1 MESEIDHILHPKVLR
16 SLHQRIP
23 PVHCIIW
30 KGGNRYDT
38 VILDRQT
45 DTQIYPFDTI
55 DTIKRMLCYRFRQ
68 DSAFIPRFLFV
79 GVSQENPESKEF
91 PTEDTTYLPIDYLWY
106 PPGSNDPTQPY
117 YLKHPLKALREGDD
131 RFVTRQGSFTSP
143 NYDNRG
149 RTMMEDVFLK
159 PSGGT
164 LPVFHVFP
172 LSTLLQTYQESQVIA
187 EENWNRRFAAYYP
200 DISRSGPYQATDA
213 DRTFAEK
220 VHYFISH
227 REESVSKINEY
238 LEEEIQLPEMTLTGI
253 RQLLLSWP
261 KPVEGFEGCASLF
274 YQLPVTKERP
284 YLRLFPAEG
293 TAITKL
299 HVEGVLPIPS
309 LDDPQ
314 LLEVW
319 SKEVNPTNSDYCS
332 IKYVNRPS
340 IGDTQSIYGTIR
352 VLNDGTINLLLQPP
366 INVRYLHPTF
376 DFRNFTGIMENVFEG
391 LPQSFNDCKLQEIAA
406 IFALTTELT
415 AKKFTTERLQ
425 QRLPFFKRFFTE
437 ITPLPD
443 ENPILSIRYKA
454 VSQYA
459 TEDKILSFITQLAT
473 KKRLLRGV
481 PLDASDLELIQ
492 EEFEISYEEARHT
505 LEEWFKKESAF
516 TLALPEEGEFMQN
529 YNPGIDIHIYAQQ
542 SSYHFHVH
550 RIDSYQ
556 NYQRVY
562 TLLSLL
568 FYADDDYFAGQEN
581 DPVEDEVEQE
591 MEENSLSMEREE
603 AVSAAVSAPANSAIS
618 MSMPID
624 MGQKKATVSALPS
637 WLAQSLVADED
648 DEEIEEESVAEEPVA
663 AVAKLKRPGI
673 APKVEEVAEEAPKLK
688 RPGIAPAQ
696 VQPSASSRMIKI
708 DPKGWLIKKLQQIDP
723 TLFDYKTVDK
733 KSQYSR
739 LCQEERQPAGLTK
752 AQYDAMKEIYAE
764 SNVFWIEY
772 PLEGTTDP
780 TPPKNTEVITVM
792 RYGSTINNIRYYFCP
807 KYFCIYDEIMVLEKE
822 FEGTAGR
829 DGKSKPPN
837 TCPFCRGSLITG
849 KTMVPGQTIL
859 RSKNKA
865 GSRPPRHQ
873 SNPDFLSTTTHPN
886 KWELPCCFL
895 KMRNI
900 PLKDP
905 AYARLQLAFQEEQY
919 NPQPVEEE
927 EEGDQRDILYQGEET
942 VEYGY
947 LFQVLHESYI
957 LESNKKDLSP
967 GTFAMAS
974 PSFDRYFAQNSSESI
989 AIRPSVKFELRANA
1003 IGFLRIGVENPIYES
1018 LLGALAPILYKTTI
1032 KEVKEMIEEKIV
1044 PRIFLNANFGNLV
1057 LEFFDPTDASA
1068 MPSKGLQGLMD
1079 WAQEKLKIPIS
1090 SNNLYQMMR
1099 IYNAHTRFIRFIKN
1113 PRYFKD
1119 FPQPIELRHIQP
1131 LLAEPGLFTI
1141 RGIQLIIL
1149 ENNDPVTVKC
1159 PPFGISMDR
1168 HIKNDFVFLSRTML
1182 TIGNTKNKYSYY
1194 ELYFYTH
1201 NRPPGGADAAVHQ
1214 PSMRWPYHTRGNWP
1228 PIVKQR
1234 IEEYTTQCQ
1243 ARHRSIDTSQ
1253 QGIQPMAMVPLSMT
1267 LRQTPRPTGVVKD
1280 SYNHA
1285 VAVTYPV
1292 EEDSPYMVILP
1303 IVDDGV
1309 FTISALMDHTYLDWA
1324 DVKKAPLDQVIEFY
1338 QTQLRAFTS
1347 LYPGYDI
1354 EHMVRNAEDQQVVAL
1369 QLRNGLYVPTAPPK
1383 GAINLP
1389 TTSITMFEWD
1399 INKDIAGIPR
1409 TLDMEDWE
1417 GVKEKMETEK
1427 GCGVD
1432 SELMRES
1439 DDIEFEES
1447 YQQFRLMVSNWITGE
1462 RGGAELREKMEEI
1475 MFNRTL
1481 PEYEK
1486 RKRMFLLIGTTLE
1499 KWFYAD
1505 EDIWDKGPANFL
1517 RKDCNLIT
1525 QARSCTG
1532 TCVWREQENKCL
1544 LHVHKFTN
1552 LGSQEEDEKEPQQM
1566 EKESRKVSTP
1576 MLFTKRV
1583 IDELIRFPAR
1593 RKQIMSQG
1601 KISKLSTIL
1610 QPIRQGD
1617 QYIIPESS
1625 PTWTNLLQLE
1635 WLQQASEKP
1644 RYYEEMSREDDQD
1657 DRKYE
1662 EPMPDELKMML
1673 GDHTPFHMM
1682 DISTGGVQPLMTL
1695 LDILG
1700 MTAEELGVKE
1710 DDTVLS
1716 IDQMVQ
1722 YVKVKQR
1729 PIGMINFRGEPRV
1742 QFVTPY
1748 PGSFDSVL
1756 IVVFLPDRMGMLVQ
1770 HNDTPTVYID
1780 ALPDTIRRRWKDAGR
1795 VEFEKIAPPGP
1806 APSIQSLPLLAQEQ
1820 AMEAPKKLPKPGIA
1834 PAASESAAP
1843 IKLKKPGIAPPM
1855 KEPPLLSQD
1864 PPKKLKKPG
1873 IAPSASAASSSMVQE
1888 ELKRLREPVVAPVSV
1903 SAKSAAPAPSAAV
1916 PSASAAVPSA
1926 SALQSAAPLQ
1936 RVTPSAVLSAV
1947 PAARPLST
1955 IPESIEPISAP
1966 RVLRAASKA
1975 PAPASVIQSA
1985 ASSAAPSMAAPS
1997 MAAPSAVSSAVQS
2010 AVPLS
2015 VPKPKK
2021 PGVAS
2026 SAAPSMAAPSMVAP
2040 SMVAPSMVAPVSA
2053 KSVASA
2059 PSMVVQSAAPSAVPL
2074 SAPKLKKPGIAPS
2087 AAPASTN

>member
-1 MESEIDHILHPKVLR
+1 MESEIDHILHPKVLH

-30 KGGNRYDT
+30 RGGNRYDT
-38 VILDRQT
+38 VILDRRT

-55 DTIKRMLCYRFRQ
+55 DTIKRMLCYHFRQ

-106 PPGSNDPTQPY
+106 PAGSNDPTQPY

-149 RTMMEDVFLK
+149 RTMIEDVFLK

-172 LSTLLQTYQESQVIA
+172 LSTLLQTYQESQAIA

-200 DISRSGPYQATDA
+200 DISRGGPYQVTDA

-220 VHYFISH
+220 VRYFISH
-227 REESVSKINEY
+227 REISVSRINEY
-238 LEEEIQLPEMTLTGI
+238 LEEEIQLPEMTLTGV
-253 RQLLLSWP
+253 RQLLLAWP

-319 SKEVNPTNSDYCS
+319 TKEVNPTNSDYCS

-376 DFRNFTGIMENVFEG
+376 DFRNFTAIMENVFEG

-437 ITPLPD
+437 ITALPD

-459 TEDKILSFITQLAT
+459 MEDKILSFITQLAT
-473 KKRLLRGV
+473 KKRLLSGV

-505 LEEWFKKESAF
+505 LDEWFKKESAF
-516 TLALPEEGEFMQN
+516 TLTLPEEGEFMQN

-603 AVSAAVSAPANSAIS
+603 DVASAASIASIAPAGSAAS

-637 WLAQSLVADED
+637 WLAQSLMAEED
-648 DEEIEEESVAEEPVA
+648 DEEIEEEPVAAEPVA
-663 AVAKLKRPGI
+663 AQAAVVKLKRPGV
-673 APKVEEVAEEAPKLK
+673 APIAEEAPKLK
-688 RPGIAPAQ
+688 RPGVAPAAP
-696 VQPSASSRMIKI
+696 VAPSLASASSRVIRI

-764 SNVFWIEY
+764 DNVFWIEY
-772 PLEGTTDP
+772 PLEGTEDP
-780 TPPKNTEVITVM
+780 HPPRQAEVVTVM
-792 RYGSTINNIRYYFCP
+792 RYGSTVNNIRYYFCP
-807 KYFCIYDEIMVLEKE
+807 KYFCIYDEIMVLEKD
-822 FEGTAGR
+822 FEGTQGR

-837 TCPFCRGSLITG
+837 TCPFCRGRLINKQ
-849 KTMVPGQTIL
+849 KTIVPGETVLQ
-859 RSKNKA
+859 SKNKPA
-865 GSRPPRHQ
+865 SRPPRHQ
-873 SNPDFLSTTTHPN
+873 SNPNFLDTTTHPN
-886 KWELPCCFL
+886 KWKLPCCFL
-895 KMRNI
+895 KMPNI
-900 PLKDP
+900 RLKDSE
-905 AYARLQLAFQEEQY
+905 YDRLRIAFQEEQY
-919 NPQPVEEE
+919 NNQPVMEE
-927 EEGDQRDILYQGEET
+927 EEGDQREILYQGEET

-947 LFQVLHESYI
+947 LFQILHESYI

-967 GTFAMAS
+967 GTFAMVS
-974 PSFDRYFAQNSSESI
+974 PAFDRYFVQNSSESI

-1003 IGFLRIGVENPIYES
+1003 VGFLRIGVENPIYES
-1018 LLGALAPILYKTTI
+1018 LLGVLAPILYRTTI
-1032 KEVKEMIEEKIV
+1032 KEVKDLIEAKIV

-1068 MPSKGLQGLMD
+1068 MPSTSQELMD
-1079 WAQEKLKIPIS
+1079 WAQEKLKIPVS
-1090 SNNLYQMMR
+1090 SNNLYQLMR
-1099 IYNAHTRFIRFIKN
+1099 IYNSHTRFIRFIKN

-1131 LLAEPGLFTI
+1131 LLAEPGLFTT
-1141 RGIQLIIL
+1141 RGLQLFIL

-1159 PPFGISMDR
+1159 PSFGISIDR
-1168 HIKNDFVFLSRTML
+1168 HLKNDFVFLSRTML

-1194 ELYFYTH
+1194 ELYLYTN
-1201 NRPPGGADAAVHQ
+1201 NRPQRGADGAVHETIV
-1214 PSMRWPYHTRGNWP
+1214 RWPFHTRSIWP
-1228 PIVKQR
+1228 EIVKLR
-1234 IEEYTTQCQ
+1234 IEEYITQCQ
-1243 ARHRSIDTSQ
+1243 ASHRSIDTSQ

-1267 LRQTPRPTGVVKD
+1267 LRQTPRPSGVIKD
-1280 SYNHA
+1280 SYNHT

-1309 FTISALMDHTYLDWA
+1309 FTISTLMDHTYLDWA

-1338 QTQLRAFTS
+1338 RTQLRAFTS

-1354 EHMVRNAEDQQVVAL
+1354 NRMVRNAEDQQVIAL
-1369 QLRNGLYVPTAPPK
+1369 QLLNGLYVPAAPPK
-1383 GAINLP
+1383 SAVELP

-1399 INKDIAGIPR
+1399 INKAIAGIP
-1409 TLDMEDWE
+1409 TELKLENWE
-1417 GVKEKMETEK
+1417 GVKEEIESEK
-1427 GCGVD
+1427 GCGDD
-1432 SELMRES
+1432 SMLIHNS
-1439 DDIEFEES
+1439 DDMEFEES

-1462 RGGAELREKMEEI
+1462 RGGPEFRAKMEAI
-1475 MFNRTL
+1475 MFNHTL
-1481 PEYEK
+1481 PDYEK
-1486 RKRMFLLIGTTLE
+1486 RKRMFLLIGSTLL

-1505 EDIWDKGPANFL
+1505 NEIWDKGPANFL

-1525 QARSCTG
+1525 QVRSCTG

-1544 LHVHKFTN
+1544 LHVHATTD
-1552 LGSQEEDEKEPQQM
+1552 LGSKEENQ
-1566 EKESRKVSTP
+1566 KESREVSTP
-1576 MLFTKRV
+1576 LLFTKRV

-1593 RKQIMSQG
+1593 RKQIMNHG

-1644 RYYEEMSREDDQD
+1644 RYYEEMSREDDD
-1657 DRKYE
+1657 DKKYD
-1662 EPMPDELKMML
+1662 EPMPDELKQML
-1673 GDHTPFHMM
+1673 GEHTLFHVM
-1682 DISTGGVQPLMTL
+1682 DIAIDPEQPLLPL
-1695 LDILG
+1695 LGILG
-1700 MTAEELGVKE
+1700 MTAEELGVE
-1710 DDTVLS
+1710 EGDTILS
-1716 IDQMVQ
+1716 IDQMVN
-1722 YVKVKQR
+1722 YVKTKKL
-1729 PIGMINFRGEPRV
+1729 PIGMINFRSEPRV

-1748 PGSFDSVL
+1748 PGSFQSVL
-1756 IVVFLPDRMGMLVQ
+1756 LLVFLSNGMGLLVQ
-1770 HNDTPTVYID
+1770 HDDTLTISID
-1780 ALPDTIRRRWKDAGR
+1780 ALPDAIRRRWKDAGR

-1806 APSIQSLPLLAQEQ
+1806 APSLQPLPLLAQEQ
-1820 AMEAPKKLPKPGIA
+1820 P
-1834 PAASESAAP
+1834 SAAP
-1843 IKLKKPGIAPPM
+1843 KLKKPGVAPKAEGLPEPSIAPKLKKPGIAPSV
-1855 KEPPLLSQD
+1855 KAAPLVSQE

-1873 IAPSASAASSSMVQE
+1873 IAPSSSTIVQDELQRLMRPVSASPAPSAA
-1888 ELKRLREPVVAPVSV
+1888 P
-1903 SAKSAAPAPSAAV
+1903 SAKSAAPSMAPSIAA
-1916 PSASAAVPSA
+1916 PSIAAPALVSAKSVLQSAAPMSALLPRPLSVIPESIEPVSAPRVVRAASKIGSLPLAPASVAPASVAPVPAPKPQKPGVASSSIPVSA
-1926 SALQSAAPLQ
+1926 KSATPVVQSALQSALQSAAP
-1936 RVTPSAVLSAV
+1936 V
-1947 PAARPLST
+1947 
-1955 IPESIEPISAP
+1955 
-1966 RVLRAASKA
+1966 
-1975 PAPASVIQSA
+1975 
-1985 ASSAAPSMAAPS
+1985 
-1997 MAAPSAVSSAVQS
+1997 
-2010 AVPLS
+2010 
-2015 VPKPKK
+2015 
-2021 PGVAS
+2021 
-2026 SAAPSMAAPSMVAP
+2026 
-2040 SMVAPSMVAPVSA
+2040 
-2053 KSVASA
+2053 SVAS
-2059 PSMVVQSAAPSAVPL
+2059 
-2074 SAPKLKKPGIAPS
+2074 SAPKLKKPGIASSASAS
-2087 AAPASTN
+2087 AAPAPAPASSVN

>member
-172 LSTLLQTYQESQVIA
+172 LSTLLQTYQESQSIA

-200 DISRSGPYQATDA
+200 DISRSGPYQATDV

-581 DPVEDEVEQE
+581 DPVEDEVEQV
-591 MEENSLSMEREE
+591 MEENSLSMERDEE
-603 AVSAAVSAPANSAIS
+603 AVSAAASAAASAPPNSAVA

-648 DEEIEEESVAEEPVA
+648 DEEIEEESVAAEPVA
-663 AVAKLKRPGI
+663 AEPAVAKLKRPGI
-673 APKVEEVAEEAPKLK
+673 APKVEEAPKLK
-688 RPGIAPAQ
+688 RPGIAPAVAPSQ
-696 VQPSASSRMIKI
+696 VSAQAAASSRVIKI

-780 TPPKNTEVITVM
+780 RPPKDTEVITVM

-849 KTMVPGQTIL
+849 KTMVPGQTVL
-859 RSKNKA
+859 RSKTKP

-1032 KEVKEMIEEKIV
+1032 KEVKDMIEEKIV

-1057 LEFFDPTDASA
+1057 LEFFEPTDASA
-1068 MPSKGLQGLMD
+1068 MPSTMQGLMD
-1079 WAQEKLKIPIS
+1079 WAL
-1090 SNNLYQMMR
+1090 
-1099 IYNAHTRFIRFIKN
+1099 
-1113 PRYFKD
+1113 
-1119 FPQPIELRHIQP
+1119 
-1131 LLAEPGLFTI
+1131 
-1141 RGIQLIIL
+1141 
-1149 ENNDPVTVKC
+1149 
-1159 PPFGISMDR
+1159 
-1168 HIKNDFVFLSRTML
+1168 
-1182 TIGNTKNKYSYY
+1182 
-1194 ELYFYTH
+1194 
-1201 NRPPGGADAAVHQ
+1201 
-1214 PSMRWPYHTRGNWP
+1214 
-1228 PIVKQR
+1228 
-1234 IEEYTTQCQ
+1234 
-1243 ARHRSIDTSQ
+1243 
-1253 QGIQPMAMVPLSMT
+1253 
-1267 LRQTPRPTGVVKD
+1267 
-1280 SYNHA
+1280 
-1285 VAVTYPV
+1285 
-1292 EEDSPYMVILP
+1292 
-1303 IVDDGV
+1303 
-1309 FTISALMDHTYLDWA
+1309 
-1324 DVKKAPLDQVIEFY
+1324 
-1338 QTQLRAFTS
+1338 
-1347 LYPGYDI
+1347 
-1354 EHMVRNAEDQQVVAL
+1354 
-1369 QLRNGLYVPTAPPK
+1369 
-1383 GAINLP
+1383 
-1389 TTSITMFEWD
+1389 
-1399 INKDIAGIPR
+1399 
-1409 TLDMEDWE
+1409 
-1417 GVKEKMETEK
+1417 
-1427 GCGVD
+1427 
-1432 SELMRES
+1432 
-1439 DDIEFEES
+1439 
-1447 YQQFRLMVSNWITGE
+1447 
-1462 RGGAELREKMEEI
+1462 
-1475 MFNRTL
+1475 
-1481 PEYEK
+1481 
-1486 RKRMFLLIGTTLE
+1486 
-1499 KWFYAD
+1499 
-1505 EDIWDKGPANFL
+1505 
-1517 RKDCNLIT
+1517 
-1525 QARSCTG
+1525 
-1532 TCVWREQENKCL
+1532 
-1544 LHVHKFTN
+1544 
-1552 LGSQEEDEKEPQQM
+1552 
-1566 EKESRKVSTP
+1566 
-1576 MLFTKRV
+1576 
-1583 IDELIRFPAR
+1583 
-1593 RKQIMSQG
+1593 
-1601 KISKLSTIL
+1601 
-1610 QPIRQGD
+1610 
-1617 QYIIPESS
+1617 
-1625 PTWTNLLQLE
+1625 
-1635 WLQQASEKP
+1635 
-1644 RYYEEMSREDDQD
+1644 
-1657 DRKYE
+1657 
-1662 EPMPDELKMML
+1662 
-1673 GDHTPFHMM
+1673 
-1682 DISTGGVQPLMTL
+1682 
-1695 LDILG
+1695 
-1700 MTAEELGVKE
+1700 
-1710 DDTVLS
+1710 
-1716 IDQMVQ
+1716 
-1722 YVKVKQR
+1722 
-1729 PIGMINFRGEPRV
+1729 
-1742 QFVTPY
+1742 
-1748 PGSFDSVL
+1748 
-1756 IVVFLPDRMGMLVQ
+1756 
-1770 HNDTPTVYID
+1770 
-1780 ALPDTIRRRWKDAGR
+1780 
-1795 VEFEKIAPPGP
+1795 
-1806 APSIQSLPLLAQEQ
+1806 
-1820 AMEAPKKLPKPGIA
+1820 
-1834 PAASESAAP
+1834 
-1843 IKLKKPGIAPPM
+1843 
-1855 KEPPLLSQD
+1855 
-1864 PPKKLKKPG
+1864 
-1873 IAPSASAASSSMVQE
+1873 
-1888 ELKRLREPVVAPVSV
+1888 
-1903 SAKSAAPAPSAAV
+1903 
-1916 PSASAAVPSA
+1916 
-1926 SALQSAAPLQ
+1926 
-1936 RVTPSAVLSAV
+1936 
-1947 PAARPLST
+1947 
-1955 IPESIEPISAP
+1955 
-1966 RVLRAASKA
+1966 
-1975 PAPASVIQSA
+1975 
-1985 ASSAAPSMAAPS
+1985 
-1997 MAAPSAVSSAVQS
+1997 
-2010 AVPLS
+2010 
-2015 VPKPKK
+2015 
-2021 PGVAS
+2021 
-2026 SAAPSMAAPSMVAP
+2026 
-2040 SMVAPSMVAPVSA
+2040 
-2053 KSVASA
+2053 
-2059 PSMVVQSAAPSAVPL
+2059 
-2074 SAPKLKKPGIAPS
+2074 
-2087 AAPASTN
+2087 

>member
-1 MESEIDHILHPKVLR
+1 MESEIDHILHPKVLH

-38 VILDRQT
+38 VVLDRRT

-55 DTIKRMLCYRFRQ
+55 DTIKRMLCYHFRQ

-79 GVSQENPESKEF
+79 GVSQENPESKEN

-149 RTMMEDVFLK
+149 RTMIEDVFLK
-159 PSGGT
+159 PSGGK

-172 LSTLLQTYQESQVIA
+172 LSTLLQTYQESQEIA

-227 REESVSKINEY
+227 RETSVNRINEY
-238 LEEEIQLPEMTLTGI
+238 LEEEIQLPEMTLTGV

-284 YLRLFPAEG
+284 YLRLFPADG

-340 IGDTQSIYGTIR
+340 MGDTQSIYGTIR

-366 INVRYLHPTF
+366 INVRYLHPSY
-376 DFRNFTGIMENVFEG
+376 DFRNFTTIMENVFRG

-562 TLLSLL
+562 SLLSLL
-568 FYADDDYFAGQEN
+568 FYSDDDYFAGQEN

-603 AVSAAVSAPANSAIS
+603 APSAAVSASSAPVNSAVS
-618 MSMPID
+618 MSMPIE

-637 WLAQSLVADED
+637 WLAQSLMADEE
-648 DEEIEEESVAEEPVA
+648 DEDIEEEPVA
-663 AVAKLKRPGI
+663 AQPAVSAPVSAPKLKRPGV

-688 RPGIAPAQ
+688 RPGVAQ
-696 VQPSASSRMIKI
+696 VQAQAQAASSRVVRI

-764 SNVFWIEY
+764 DNVFWIEY
-772 PLEGTTDP
+772 PLEGKEDP
-780 TPPKNTEVITVM
+780 RPPANTEVITVM
-792 RYGSTINNIRYYFCP
+792 RYGSTVNNIRYYFCP
-807 KYFCIYDEIMVLEKE
+807 KYFCIYDEIMVLEKD
-822 FEGTAGR
+822 FEGTMGR
-829 DGKSKPPN
+829 DGKSKPPE
-837 TCPFCRGSLITG
+837 TCPFCRGTLITG
-849 KTMVPGQTIL
+849 KTMVPGQTVL
-859 RSKNKA
+859 RSKNKT

-895 KMRNI
+895 KMRYI

-905 AYARLQLAFQEEQY
+905 AYERLKLAFQEEQY
-919 NPQPVEEE
+919 NHQPVMEE

-947 LFQVLHESYI
+947 LFQVLHDSYI

-974 PSFDRYFAQNSSESI
+974 PTFDRYFVQNSSESI
-989 AIRPSVKFELRANA
+989 AIRPSVKFELRSNA
-1003 IGFLRIGVENPIYES
+1003 VGFLRIGVENPIYES
-1018 LLGALAPILYKTTI
+1018 LLGAIAPVLYQTTI
-1032 KEVKEMIEEKIV
+1032 KGVKELIESKIV
-1044 PRIFLNANFGNLV
+1044 PKMFLNANFGNLV

-1068 MPSKGLQGLMD
+1068 MPSTSQQLMD
-1079 WAQEKLKIPIS
+1079 WAQDKLKIPIS

-1099 IYNAHTRFIRFIKN
+1099 VYNSHTRFIRFIKN

-1168 HIKNDFVFLSRTML
+1168 HLKNDFVFLSRTML
-1182 TIGNTKNKYSYY
+1182 TIGTTKNKYSYY
-1194 ELYFYTH
+1194 ELYLYTS
-1201 NRPPGGADAAVHQ
+1201 NRPARGADAAVHETIV
-1214 PSMRWPYHTRGNWP
+1214 RWPYHTRGIWP
-1228 PIVKQR
+1228 EIVKQR

-1267 LRQTPRPTGVVKD
+1267 LRQTPRPTGVIKD
-1280 SYNHA
+1280 SYNHV
-1285 VAVTYPV
+1285 VAVTYPI

-1303 IVDDGV
+1303 IVDDGI
-1309 FTISALMDHTYLDWA
+1309 FTISALMDHTYLDWE
-1324 DVKKAPLDQVIEFY
+1324 DVKKAPLDQVVEFY
-1338 QTQLRAFTS
+1338 QTQLLPFTS

-1383 GAINLP
+1383 SAINLP

-1399 INKDIAGIPR
+1399 INKDIAGIPS
-1409 TLDMEDWE
+1409 TLDMDDWE
-1417 GVKEKMETEK
+1417 GVKEEMETEK

-1432 SELMRES
+1432 SELMRKS
-1439 DDIEFEES
+1439 DYIEFEES

-1462 RGGAELREKMEEI
+1462 RGGAELRAKMEEI

-1486 RKRMFLLIGTTLE
+1486 RKRMFLLIGSILL

-1505 EDIWDKGPANFL
+1505 EEMWDKGPANFL

-1525 QARSCTG
+1525 QERSCTG
-1532 TCVWREQENKCL
+1532 TCVWREEENKCL
-1544 LHVHKFTN
+1544 LHVHATTN
-1552 LGSQEEDEKEPQQM
+1552 LGSQEEDKN
-1566 EKESRKVSTP
+1566 ESREVNTP

-1644 RYYEEMSREDDQD
+1644 RYYEEMSREDEDDQ
-1657 DRKYE
+1657 KYE
-1662 EPMPDELKMML
+1662 DPMPDELKQML
-1673 GDHTPFHMM
+1673 GDHTPFHIM
-1682 DISTGGVQPLMTL
+1682 DLPVNPEQPLLTL
-1695 LDILG
+1695 LGILG
-1700 MTAEELGVKE
+1700 MTAEELGVE
-1710 DDTVLS
+1710 EGDTILS
-1716 IDQMVQ
+1716 IDQMVN
-1722 YVKVKQR
+1722 YVKTKR
-1729 PIGMINFRGEPRV
+1729 LPIGMINFRGEPRI

-1748 PGSFDSVL
+1748 PGSFQSVL
-1756 IVVFLPDRMGMLVQ
+1756 LLVFLPNGMGLLVQ
-1770 HNDTPTVYID
+1770 HNDISTVPID
-1780 ALPDTIRRRWKDAGR
+1780 ALPDAIRRRWKDAGR

-1806 APSIQSLPLLAQEQ
+1806 AASLQPLPLVAQEQ
-1820 AMEAPKKLPKPGIA
+1820 PIEAPKRLKKPGVA
-1834 PAASESAAP
+1834 PPMAAP
-1843 IKLKKPGIAPPM
+1843 SMAAQSMAAPSMAAPSMVVPMAEGLPEPSAEPKKLKKPGVAPSI
-1855 KEPPLLSQD
+1855 KSVPLVAQE

-1873 IAPSASAASSSMVQE
+1873 IAPSSSMMVQDELQRLAKSASVAPASVAPASVAPASAKSAAPIASASAKSVVQSAVQSAVPSAVPSAAPMAVPALLPRPLSVIPESIEPVSAPRVVRAASKIGSLPLASASAAQSVAQSIAPAVPASA
-1888 ELKRLREPVVAPVSV
+1888 KSVAPALMSAPKLQKPGVASSVPV
-1903 SAKSAAPAPSAAV
+1903 SAKSAAPVS
-1916 PSASAAVPSA
+1916 
-1926 SALQSAAPLQ
+1926 
-1936 RVTPSAVLSAV
+1936 VTS
-1947 PAARPLST
+1947 
-1955 IPESIEPISAP
+1955 
-1966 RVLRAASKA
+1966 
-1975 PAPASVIQSA
+1975 
-1985 ASSAAPSMAAPS
+1985 
-1997 MAAPSAVSSAVQS
+1997 
-2010 AVPLS
+2010 S
-2015 VPKPKK
+2015 VPRLKK
-2021 PGVAS
+2021 PGVA
-2026 SAAPSMAAPSMVAP
+2026 P
-2040 SMVAPSMVAPVSA
+2040 SA
-2053 KSVASA
+2053 KSA
-2059 PSMVVQSAAPSAVPL
+2059 
-2074 SAPKLKKPGIAPS
+2074 S
-2087 AAPASTN
+2087 AAPAPSAN

>member
-1 MESEIDHILHPKVLR
+1 MESEIDHILHPKVLH

-30 KGGNRYDT
+30 RGGNRYDT
-38 VILDRQT
+38 VVLDRRT

-55 DTIKRMLCYRFRQ
+55 DTIKRMLCYHFRQ

-106 PPGSNDPTQPY
+106 PAGSNDPTQPY

-149 RTMMEDVFLK
+149 RTMIEDVFLK
-159 PSGGT
+159 PSGGK

-172 LSTLLQTYQESQVIA
+172 LSTLLQTYQESQAIA

-200 DISRSGPYQATDA
+200 DISRGGPYQATDA

-227 REESVSKINEY
+227 RETSVNKINEY
-238 LEEEIQLPEMTLTGI
+238 LEEEIQLPEMTLTGV

-319 SKEVNPTNSDYCS
+319 TKEVNPTNSDYCS

-366 INVRYLHPTF
+366 INVRYLHPSY
-376 DFRNFTGIMENVFEG
+376 DFRNFTKIMENVFGG

-492 EEFEISYEEARHT
+492 EEFEVSYEEARHT

-568 FYADDDYFAGQEN
+568 FYSDDDYFSGQEN

-591 MEENSLSMEREE
+591 MEQNSLSIEREE
-603 AVSAAVSAPANSAIS
+603 VASSAPADSAAS

-624 MGQKKATVSALPS
+624 MGQKKATASALPS
-637 WLAQSLVADED
+637 WLAQSLMADED
-648 DEEIEEESVAEEPVA
+648 DEDIEEELVAAEPVA
-663 AVAKLKRPGI
+663 AEPVAAQAAVKLKRPGV
-673 APKVEEVAEEAPKLK
+673 APVVEEAPKLK

-696 VQPSASSRMIKI
+696 APAQAPAASGRAIRI

-764 SNVFWIEY
+764 DNVFWIEY
-772 PLEGTTDP
+772 PLEGTEDP
-780 TPPKNTEVITVM
+780 HPPENTEVITVM
-792 RYGSTINNIRYYFCP
+792 RYGSTVNNIRYYFCP
-807 KYFCIYDEIMVLEKE
+807 KYFCIYDEIMVLEKD
-822 FEGTAGR
+822 FEGTQGR
-829 DGKSKPPN
+829 DGKSKPPD
-837 TCPFCRGSLITG
+837 TCPFCRGLLITG
-849 KTMVPGQTIL
+849 KTMVPGQTVL
-859 RSKNKA
+859 RSKNKT

-873 SNPDFLSTTTHPN
+873 SNPDFLSTSTHPN

-895 KMRNI
+895 KKPNI
-900 PLKDP
+900 RLKDP
-905 AYARLQLAFQEEQY
+905 AYERLKLAFQEEQY
-919 NPQPVEEE
+919 NNQPVMEE
-927 EEGDQRDILYQGEET
+927 EEGDQREILYQGEET

-947 LFQVLHESYI
+947 LFQVLYDSYI

-967 GTFAMAS
+967 GTFAMVPPA
-974 PSFDRYFAQNSSESI
+974 FDHYFVQNSSESI

-1003 IGFLRIGVENPIYES
+1003 VGFLRIGVENPIYES
-1018 LLGALAPILYKTTI
+1018 LLGVLAPILYRTTI
-1032 KEVKEMIEEKIV
+1032 KEVKELIEAKVV

-1068 MPSKGLQGLMD
+1068 MPSTSQGLMD
-1079 WAQEKLKIPIS
+1079 WAQDHLKIPIS

-1131 LLAEPGLFTI
+1131 LLAEPGLFTV
-1141 RGIQLIIL
+1141 RGLQLVIL

-1159 PPFGISMDR
+1159 PSFGISVDR
-1168 HIKNDFVFLSRTML
+1168 HLKNEFVFLSRTML

-1194 ELYFYTH
+1194 ELYLYTS
-1201 NRPPGGADAAVHQ
+1201 NRPQRGADGAVHETIV
-1214 PSMRWPYHTRGNWP
+1214 RWPFHTRGIWP
-1228 PIVKQR
+1228 EIVKLR
-1234 IEEYTTQCQ
+1234 IEEYSKQCQ

-1267 LRQTPRPTGVVKD
+1267 LRQTPRPTGVIKD
-1280 SYNHA
+1280 SYNHT

-1303 IVDDGV
+1303 VVDDGV

-1338 QTQLRAFTS
+1338 QAKLLPFTS

-1383 GAINLP
+1383 SAVELP

-1399 INKDIAGIPR
+1399 INKAIAGIP
-1409 TLDMEDWE
+1409 TELKMENWE
-1417 GVKEKMETEK
+1417 GVQEKMENET

-1432 SELMRES
+1432 SMLMQKS
-1439 DDIEFEES
+1439 DDMEFEES

-1462 RGGAELREKMEEI
+1462 RGGPEFRAKMEEI
-1475 MFNRTL
+1475 MFNHTL
-1481 PEYEK
+1481 PDYEK
-1486 RKRMFLLIGTTLE
+1486 RKRMFLLIGSTLL

-1505 EDIWDKGPANFL
+1505 EEIWDKGPANFL

-1525 QARSCTG
+1525 QARSCSG
-1532 TCVWREQENKCL
+1532 TCVWREE
-1544 LHVHKFTN
+1544 
-1552 LGSQEEDEKEPQQM
+1552 
-1566 EKESRKVSTP
+1566 
-1576 MLFTKRV
+1576 
-1583 IDELIRFPAR
+1583 
-1593 RKQIMSQG
+1593 
-1601 KISKLSTIL
+1601 
-1610 QPIRQGD
+1610 
-1617 QYIIPESS
+1617 
-1625 PTWTNLLQLE
+1625 
-1635 WLQQASEKP
+1635 
-1644 RYYEEMSREDDQD
+1644 
-1657 DRKYE
+1657 
-1662 EPMPDELKMML
+1662 
-1673 GDHTPFHMM
+1673 
-1682 DISTGGVQPLMTL
+1682 
-1695 LDILG
+1695 
-1700 MTAEELGVKE
+1700 
-1710 DDTVLS
+1710 
-1716 IDQMVQ
+1716 
-1722 YVKVKQR
+1722 
-1729 PIGMINFRGEPRV
+1729 
-1742 QFVTPY
+1742 
-1748 PGSFDSVL
+1748 
-1756 IVVFLPDRMGMLVQ
+1756 
-1770 HNDTPTVYID
+1770 
-1780 ALPDTIRRRWKDAGR
+1780 
-1795 VEFEKIAPPGP
+1795 
-1806 APSIQSLPLLAQEQ
+1806 
-1820 AMEAPKKLPKPGIA
+1820 
-1834 PAASESAAP
+1834 
-1843 IKLKKPGIAPPM
+1843 
-1855 KEPPLLSQD
+1855 
-1864 PPKKLKKPG
+1864 
-1873 IAPSASAASSSMVQE
+1873 
-1888 ELKRLREPVVAPVSV
+1888 
-1903 SAKSAAPAPSAAV
+1903 
-1916 PSASAAVPSA
+1916 
-1926 SALQSAAPLQ
+1926 
-1936 RVTPSAVLSAV
+1936 
-1947 PAARPLST
+1947 
-1955 IPESIEPISAP
+1955 
-1966 RVLRAASKA
+1966 
-1975 PAPASVIQSA
+1975 
-1985 ASSAAPSMAAPS
+1985 
-1997 MAAPSAVSSAVQS
+1997 
-2010 AVPLS
+2010 
-2015 VPKPKK
+2015 
-2021 PGVAS
+2021 
-2026 SAAPSMAAPSMVAP
+2026 
-2040 SMVAPSMVAPVSA
+2040 
-2053 KSVASA
+2053 
-2059 PSMVVQSAAPSAVPL
+2059 
-2074 SAPKLKKPGIAPS
+2074 
-2087 AAPASTN
+2087 

>member
-1 MESEIDHILHPKVLR
+1 MESEINHILHPKVLH
-16 SLHQRIP
+16 SLEQRIP

-30 KGGNRYDT
+30 KGGNQYDT
-38 VILDRQT
+38 VMLDRRT
-45 DTQIYPFDTI
+45 DSQIYPFDSI
-55 DTIKRMLCYRFRQ
+55 DTIKRMLCYHFSQ
-68 DSAFIPRFLFV
+68 NSAFIPRFLFV
-79 GVSQENPESKEF
+79 GISQENPESKEP

-149 RTMMEDVFLK
+149 RTMIEDVFLK
-159 PSGGT
+159 PSGGK

-172 LSTLLQTYQESQVIA
+172 LTTLLQTYQESQEIA

-200 DISRSGPYQATDA
+200 DISRGGPYQATDA

-227 REESVSKINEY
+227 RETSVNKINEY
-238 LEEEIQLPEMTLTGI
+238 LEEEIQLPDITLTGV

-261 KPVEGFEGCASLF
+261 KPIEGFEGCASLF

-284 YLRLFPAEG
+284 YLRLFPADG

-319 SKEVNPTNSDYCS
+319 SKEVNPTSSDYCS

-352 VLNDGTINLLLQPP
+352 VLNDGTINMLLQPP
-366 INVRYLHPTF
+366 INVRYLHPTY
-376 DFRNFTGIMENVFEG
+376 DFRNFTTIMENVFEG

-406 IFALTTELT
+406 IFALTTDLT

-529 YNPGIDIHIYAQQ
+529 FNPGIDIHIYAQQ

-568 FYADDDYFAGQEN
+568 FYSDDDYFAGEEN
-581 DPVEDEVEQE
+581 DPVEDEVEQV

-603 AVSAAVSAPANSAIS
+603 VAPSAAVSAPAGSAVS

-637 WLAQSLVADED
+637 WMAQSLMADED
-648 DEEIEEESVAEEPVA
+648 DEEIEEESVAAEPVA
-663 AVAKLKRPGI
+663 AQPAVSEPKLKRPGV
-673 APKVEEVAEEAPKLK
+673 APKAEEAPKLK
-688 RPGIAPAQ
+688 RPGIAPAAPAQ
-696 VQPSASSRMIKI
+696 VSAQVSASSRVIRI

-764 SNVFWIEY
+764 NNVFWIEY
-772 PLEGTTDP
+772 PLEGTEDP
-780 TPPKNTEVITVM
+780 RPPRDTEVVTVM
-792 RYGSTINNIRYYFCP
+792 RYGSTVDNIRYYFCP

-822 FEGTAGR
+822 FEGTTGR
-829 DGKSKPPN
+829 DGKSKPPD

-849 KTMVPGQTIL
+849 KTMVPGQTVL

-895 KMRNI
+895 KMPNI
-900 PLKDP
+900 RLKDP
-905 AYARLQLAFQEEQY
+905 AYERLKLAFQEEQY
-919 NPQPVEEE
+919 NNQPVVEE
-927 EEGDQRDILYQGEET
+927 EEGDQREILYQGEET

-947 LFQVLHESYI
+947 LFQVLHDTYI

-967 GTFAMAS
+967 GTFAMA
-974 PSFDRYFAQNSSESI
+974 PPTFDRYFVQNSGESI

-1003 IGFLRIGVENPIYES
+1003 VGFLRIGVENPIYES
-1018 LLGALAPILYKTTI
+1018 LLGALAPLLYRTTI
-1032 KEVKEMIEEKIV
+1032 KEVKELIESKIV
-1044 PRIFLNANFGNLV
+1044 PRMFLNANFGNLV

-1068 MPSKGLQGLMD
+1068 MPSTSQGLMD
-1079 WAQEKLKIPIS
+1079 WAQDMLKIQVS
-1090 SNNLYQMMR
+1090 SNNLYQLMR
-1099 IYNAHTRFIRFIKN
+1099 VYNAHTRFIRFIKN

-1131 LLAEPGLFTI
+1131 LLAEPGLFTT
-1141 RGIQLIIL
+1141 RGLQLIIL

-1159 PPFGISMDR
+1159 APYGISMDR
-1168 HIKNDFVFLSRTML
+1168 HLKNDFVFLSRTML

-1194 ELYFYTH
+1194 ELYLYTS
-1201 NRPPGGADAAVHQ
+1201 NRPERGADAAVHETIV
-1214 PSMRWPYHTRGNWP
+1214 RWPYHTRTIWP
-1228 PIVKQR
+1228 EIVKQR

-1253 QGIQPMAMVPLSMT
+1253 QGIEPMAMVPLSMT
-1267 LRQTPRPTGVVKD
+1267 LRQTPRPTGVIKD

-1309 FTISALMDHTYLDWA
+1309 FTISALMDHTYLDWM
-1324 DVKKAPLDQVIEFY
+1324 DVKKAPLDQVVEFY

-1347 LYPGYDI
+1347 LYPGYEI

-1369 QLRNGLYVPTAPPK
+1369 QLRNRLYVPTTPPK
-1383 GAINLP
+1383 SAVDLSI
-1389 TTSITMFEWD
+1389 TSITMFEWD
-1399 INKDIAGIPR
+1399 INKDIAGIPS
-1409 TLDMEDWE
+1409 TLDIDDWE

-1427 GCGVD
+1427 SCGVD
-1432 SELMRES
+1432 SELIRKS
-1439 DDIEFEES
+1439 DDVEFEES

-1462 RGGAELREKMEEI
+1462 RGGAELRTKMEEI

-1481 PEYEK
+1481 PDYEK
-1486 RKRMFLLIGTTLE
+1486 RKRMFLLIGSTLV
-1499 KWFYAD
+1499 KWFYED
-1505 EDIWDKGPANFL
+1505 EEMWDKGPANFL

-1532 TCVWREQENKCL
+1532 TCVWREEDSKCL
-1544 LHVHKFTN
+1544 LHVHKMTN
-1552 LGSQEEDEKEPQQM
+1552 LGNQEDQN
-1566 EKESRKVSTP
+1566 ESREVSTP
-1576 MLFTKRV
+1576 LLFTKRV

-1593 RKQIMSQG
+1593 RKQIMSHG

-1644 RYYEEMSREDDQD
+1644 RYYEEMSREDED
-1657 DRKYE
+1657 DKKYE
-1662 EPMPDELKMML
+1662 DPVPDELKQML
-1673 GDHTPFHMM
+1673 GEHSPFHMM
-1682 DISTGGVQPLMTL
+1682 DLPVDPVQSLFPLL
-1695 LDILG
+1695 GILG
-1700 MTAEELGVKE
+1700 MTAEELGLE
-1710 DDTVLS
+1710 EGDTTLS
-1716 IDQMVQ
+1716 IDQMVN
-1722 YVKVKQR
+1722 YVKTKQL
-1729 PIGMINFRGEPRV
+1729 PIGMINFNGEPRV

-1756 IVVFLPDRMGMLVQ
+1756 LLVFLPNRMGLLVQ
-1770 HNDTPTVYID
+1770 HNDNRTAFIA
-1780 ALPDTIRRRWKDAGR
+1780 ALPDVIRRRWKDAGR
-1795 VEFEKIAPPGP
+1795 VEFEKIARPGP
-1806 APSIQSLPLLAQEQ
+1806 AASLQPLPLLAQEQ
-1820 AMEAPKKLPKPGIA
+1820 P
-1834 PAASESAAP
+1834 SAVP
-1843 IKLKKPGIAPPM
+1843 RLKKPGVASAKSASMAVPMAAPMAVPM
-1855 KEPPLLSQD
+1855 AVPMAEGQPEPSA
-1864 PPKKLKKPG
+1864 PKKLKKPG
-1873 IAPSASAASSSMVQE
+1873 IAPSIKAAPLVSQEPPKKLKKPGVAPSSSMIVQDELQRLMRPVSAAPASAAPASAAPSLVSAS
-1888 ELKRLREPVVAPVSV
+1888 PVLAPV
-1903 SAKSAAPAPSAAV
+1903 SAKSMAPSMASALLPRPLSVIPESIEPVSAPRVVRAASKIGSLPLAQSSAAPVASASVKSVAPISAASISASSISAAPASIAPASIAPVSAPKKPGVAPSSIPV
-1916 PSASAAVPSA
+1916 SAK
-1926 SALQSAAPLQ
+1926 SALQSAAP
-1936 RVTPSAVLSAV
+1936 V
-1947 PAARPLST
+1947 
-1955 IPESIEPISAP
+1955 
-1966 RVLRAASKA
+1966 
-1975 PAPASVIQSA
+1975 SV
-1985 ASSAAPSMAAPS
+1985 ASSA
-1997 MAAPSAVSSAVQS
+1997 
-2010 AVPLS
+2010 
-2015 VPKPKK
+2015 PKLKK

-2026 SAAPSMAAPSMVAP
+2026 SAKSTSVAP
-2040 SMVAPSMVAPVSA
+2040 
-2053 KSVASA
+2053 
-2059 PSMVVQSAAPSAVPL
+2059 APSA
-2074 SAPKLKKPGIAPS
+2074 
-2087 AAPASTN
+2087 N